1 MIQEPPYVG
10 CHVFNRRLVPRCARL
25 VQFWFVL
32 ACLLAPMV
40 SVSGA
45 DLSGSLKEG
54 PRSAKTNA
62 AQPFPAARFILEPG
76 DVVAFVGGADV
87 EAAQHGG
94 HLEAL
99 LAVVNHGLNVRFRN
113 FGWEGDTV
121 HSQPRDVGFPRLQEQ
136 FRRAGVS
143 VIALQFGRT
152 EALGGRGGLAGFISD
167 YQKLLD
173 ECARQTPR
181 LMLVTP
187 PPFENGGG
195 WLPDLSARNSD
206 LAEYAD
212 AIRNLARQ
220 RNLPLVDLFAELGGR
235 THREPRLTD
244 DGLQLTP
251 RGQAYLARAFAR
263 QLGFENVADAAGV
276 ADEQGAWS
284 NAAFER
290 LRQVVVAK
298 NRLWFNYWR
307 PQNWAFLG
315 GDRTEQPSSRD
326 HRNPAIRWFPAEMEK
341 FVPLIEAKEREIAE
355 LANKLP

>member
-1 MIQEPPYVG
+1 MLHMPRHWTATIIPRSAGTIQL
-10 CHVFNRRLVPRCARL
+10 RR
-25 VQFWFVL
+25 VL
-32 ACLLAPMV
+32 PCLLTALL
-40 SVSGA
+40 SVSAA
-45 DLSGSLKEG
+45 DPSGSLKREAG
-54 PRSAKTNA
+54 SVSTNA
-62 AQPFPAARFILEPG
+62 VRREPFADARFIFKPG

-99 LAVVNHGLNVRFRN
+99 LAVGSRGLDVRFRN

-121 HSQPRDVGFPRLQEQ
+121 HSQPRDVGFPPLKDHL
-136 FRRAGVS
+136 RRAGVS
-143 VIALQFGRT
+143 VIALQFGRS
-152 EALGGRGGLAGFISD
+152 EALSGHAGLAVFISD
-167 YQKLLD
+167 YQRFLD

-181 LMLVTP
+181 LMLMTP
-187 PPFENGGG
+187 PPFEQGGG
-195 WLPDLSARNSD
+195 GLPDLSARNSD
-206 LAEYAD
+206 LAEYAN

-220 RNLPLVDLFAELGGR
+220 RNVPLVDLFAELGGA
-235 THREPRLTD
+235 THPQPRLTA

-263 QLGFENVADAAGV
+263 RLGFDNVADAAGV
-276 ADEQGAWS
+276 ADERGVWS

-298 NRLWFNYWR
+298 NRLWFDYWR

-326 HRNPAIRWFPAEMEK
+326 HRDLKIRWFPAEMEK
-341 FVPLIEAKEREIAE
+341 FVPLIEAKEREIAA
-355 LANKLP
+355 LAKQLP

>member
-1 MIQEPPYVG
+1 MELVENPAFIARAGFCTLCLFSALAARADGARRLRRLRVAQTRDITGKPSPRKLPAVKRPEGRAPAQILVGALTTHPTGDGFSVRTTKMLLQRRVSDTIPRMPRYPTSPLAARSKTAFAVAAEVTMIIFPRRPAMIQEPPHVG

-25 VQFWFVL
+25 VQFWCVL

-99 LAVVNHGLNVRFRN
+99 LAVVNRGLNVRFRN

-121 HSQPRDVGFPRLQEQ
+121 HSQPRDVGFPPLKEHL
-136 FRRAGVS
+136 RRAGVS

-167 YQKLLD
+167 YQKLLG
-173 ECARQTPR
+173 EFARQTPR
-181 LMLVTP
+181 LVLVTP

-206 LAEYAD
+206 LAEYA
-212 AIRNLARQ
+212 N
-220 RNLPLVDLFAELGGR
+220 
-235 THREPRLTD
+235 
-244 DGLQLTP
+244 
-251 RGQAYLARAFAR
+251 
-263 QLGFENVADAAGV
+263 
-276 ADEQGAWS
+276 
-284 NAAFER
+284 
-290 LRQVVVAK
+290 
-298 NRLWFNYWR
+298 
-307 PQNWAFLG
+307 
-315 GDRTEQPSSRD
+315 
-326 HRNPAIRWFPAEMEK
+326 
-341 FVPLIEAKEREIAE
+341 
-355 LANKLP
+355 